1 MTYTYF
7 LENTDKVMKAKANAF
22 CNSTFVKFQTA
33 VKLFIMAYLTDVNLV
48 LKKITE
54 AFDGHQNFM

>member
-1 MTYTYF
+1 
-7 LENTDKVMKAKANAF
+7 MKHLRF
-22 CNSTFVKFQTA
+22 ETA

-54 AFDGHQNFM
+54 AFDGDQTSI